1 MYKTTEAAKLLEHVD
16 GDVVVS
22 VMVDYIVE
30 ENCFLLILVPFKDP
44 FNSC

>member
-1 MYKTTEAAKLLEHVD
+1 MLLKIIYKTTEAAKLLEHVD

-30 ENCFLLILVPFKDP
+30 ENCFRF
-44 FNSC
+44 FTYFGAF